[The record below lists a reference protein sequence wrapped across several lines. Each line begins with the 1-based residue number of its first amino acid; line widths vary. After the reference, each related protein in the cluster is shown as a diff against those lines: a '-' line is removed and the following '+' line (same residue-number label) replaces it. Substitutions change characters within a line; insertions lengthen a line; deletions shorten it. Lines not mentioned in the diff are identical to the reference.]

1 MRALLVYPEFPPTF
15 WSFTY
20 ALPFVKRKAA
30 LPPLGLL
37 TVGALLPDGWDVRL
51 TDTNVGALDGAD
63 LRWAD
68 LVFVGGMA
76 IQRGSAEEIVAR
88 ARRCGA
94 RVVAGG
100 PLFSSGD
107 TAEEDFPGVDHFVL
121 DEAEV
126 TLPEFLHDLEAGRAR
141 RVYRAGSFPDVTDS
155 PVPRWELA
163 DLDAYHSLSVQY
175 SRGCPYDCE
184 FCNVTAL
191 FGRAPRVK
199 SAGQVLG
206 ELDRLH
212 ELGWRG
218 QVFFADDNLIGNRRQ
233 VKEELL
239 PALARW
245 QGRRG
250 GMTFYTQASINLA
263 DDPELTDSMVKAGF
277 DTVFV
282 GIETPDE
289 EALSEANKKHNRG
302 RDLVADVKR
311 LQRAGLQVQGGF
323 IVGFDSDEPS
333 IFQRQID
340 FIQRSGIVTA
350 MVGLLQ
356 APAGTRLFERLDR
369 EGRLLGKIS
378 GDNTDGSTNIVPKMD
393 PEALRRGYRRILDHI
408 YAPAQFYDRVRTFL
422 SEYRLPEV
430 RPPMSARRVGAF
442 LRSVYRLGLLG
453 PERRHYWS
461 LLLSTLLRR
470 PRLLPVAVRMAISG
484 HHFRRVSERHM
495 S

>member
-1 MRALLVYPEFPPTF
+1 MRALLIYPEFPPTF

-20 ALPFVKRKAA
+20 ALPFVKKKAA

-37 TVGALLPDGWDVRL
+37 TVAALLPDGWKTRL
-51 TDTNVGALDGAD
+51 VDTNVRSLDDAD
-63 LRWAD
+63 LDWAT
-68 LVFVGGMA
+68 LVLVGGMA
-76 IQRGSAEEIVAR
+76 IQRSSAEEIVER
-88 ARRCGA
+88 ARRHDV

-100 PLFSSGD
+100 PLFSSD
-107 TAEEDFPGVDHFVL
+107 EEIVEEFPGVDHFVL

-126 TLPEFLHDLEAGRAR
+126 TLPEFMDDLEADRAR
-141 RVYRAGSFPDVTDS
+141 RVYRAGAFPDVTAS

-163 DLDAYHSLSVQY
+163 ELDAYHSLSLQY

-199 SAGQVLG
+199 TANQVVA

-218 QVFFADDNLIGNRRQ
+218 QVFFADDNLIGNRRRA
-233 VKEELL
+233 KAELF
-239 PALARW
+239 PALIEW
-245 QGRRG
+245 QRSRG
-250 GMTFYTQASINLA
+250 GMTFYTQASVNLA
-263 DDPELTDSMVKAGF
+263 DDPELTEMMVEAGF

-289 EALSEANKKHNRG
+289 EALSEANKKHNKG

-340 FIQRSGIVTA
+340 FIQESGIVTA

-356 APAGTRLFERLDR
+356 APAGTRLFERLEG

-378 GDNTDGSTNIVPKMD
+378 GDNTDGSSNIVPKMD
-393 PEALRRGYRRILDHI
+393 PELLRRGYRRILRHI
-408 YAPAQFYDRVRTFL
+408 YSPRHFYERLETFL
-422 SEYRLPEV
+422 TEYELPEV
-430 RPPMSARRVGAF
+430 RPPLSLERLGAF
-442 LRSVYRLGLLG
+442 FRSVYRLGIRG

-461 LLLSTLLRR
+461 LLLSTLFHR
-470 PRLLPVAVRMAISG
+470 PRLVPVAVRLAISG
-484 HHFRRVSERHM
+484 HHFRKVSERHL